1 MAVGTSTS
9 PSTVATPQQHIL
21 SECQFL
27 NKYAS
32 QLGYSEGGNRM
43 EGEKMTWA
51 QLQSL
56 LEGHG
61 EFEGDC
67 SSTVTEIL
75 RWAGYADPNGQG
87 YDGEGY
93 TGTIM
98 DHLPEIPQ
106 AQIALGS
113 IGIYGKAPGVHAIM
127 ALEAYKGD
135 ATSIWSHGAPQ
146 GAISTLGYLNSG
158 FVGVPLT
165 WYSIDGLAPAAP
177 KSMHYERFDA
187 TRVALAN
194 GTNSERNVVE
204 NYDLYMEHPQRNAE
218 QLKTVH
224 ANLVA
229 LLGIE
234 QNLATHP
241 GVQNAW
247 VRNQLALRIAGKV
260 VQPS

>member
-1 MAVGTSTS
+1 MAVGTSTN
-9 PSTVATPQQHIL
+9 PSRVATPQQDIL
-21 SECQFL
+21 RECQFL
-27 NKYAS
+27 NQHKA
-32 QLGYSEGGNRM
+32 QLGYSEGADRM
-43 EGEKMTWA
+43 EGERMTWA

-127 ALEAYKGD
+127 ALEGYKGD

-165 WYSIDGLAPAAP
+165 WYSIDGLRACGA
-177 KSMHYERFDA
+177 EVDA
-187 TRVALAN
+187 LRPVQTRLRVALAS
-194 GTNSERNVVE
+194 GTNSERAVVE
-204 NYDLYMEHPQRNAE
+204 NYDRFMQHPQQQQPATQDRSREPGCAARHRAE
-218 QLKTVH
+218 PGDSSRRQQR
-224 ANLVA
+224 
-229 LLGIE
+229 LG
-234 QNLATHP
+234 A
-241 GVQNAW
+241 
-247 VRNQLALRIAGKV
+247 
-260 VQPS
+260 